1 MIRADQVGTPPA
13 PYFRLQELNQEKV
26 HHLLDYLDRAAIT
39 ALEVADVANTASTL
53 SPAVETVFPQEYTS
67 FQDSTTLRGGH
78 TSPVGDE
85 KEVVFSTIENPV
97 LPPVQRTQKY
107 YDTSPSVEAARMTH
121 ERLNGSSSESTPAR
135 TIMGDEGGR
144 AAAATAVA
152 APSSSTTTDG
162 HRGLPYHA
170 ASSICVPMVRSID
183 SSSNPA
189 FSMDQMS
196 NASTSLPLSSS
207 SLGTVPFTA
216 PHPQRDRKIMEGTRG
231 IRALQEDVTSK
242 KSVPHRSSSN
252 LQHIFLELQE
262 KMDRLRYDGK
272 MLQHEKEVLL
282 EELEKAREREKE
294 TRRRTA
300 KEAEAEVSRTKEKL
314 LKTISAQEKQVESL
328 EVEKKGL
335 EKNLEQ
341 LSREIREM
349 KMHQDEER
357 HRIEAAHATALSLL
371 QSKFTTKERAAR
383 EKWREQEAKKIKAS
397 TLQSLEPDIVMLLQ
411 RQKAEKAR
419 LEEEWT
425 AVIREKDKK
434 SKEAEEGWERKVMLM
449 QHDFQEKLSSMRLEQ
464 EREESRRQEEMEAR
478 LKRERGQCL
487 SQMERTTGME
497 KEELRNELERE
508 FRLEKEKE
516 RRRYEEDVRRWKDEA
531 QRLRSQY
538 NQELILATQA
548 AHQEEESKRLKW
560 QEEFAR
566 HTEEEVRLRCS
577 RDFQQQVREMEVSL
591 QQRYTKERDDA
602 VEKVLS
608 SLQHEHESE
617 QEKYR
622 RERQQE
628 TKQLQHL
635 QRDVETMREEKES
648 YRQQLLVTTAERERL
663 TLQYQEMCEANR
675 GYQVK
680 EKMYMEK
687 LEAKGKL
694 EQDVLHSELERQK
707 QELLTKYSNEKYLLE
722 SQYKE
727 RERLQQQE
735 LQGHIEEK
743 RSLIQQH
750 HEELRQIQGRVMDT
764 VKAKETAVCD
774 LQQRVHYL
782 EQELK
787 NQESWAGKQKE
798 LLLHR

>member
-1 MIRADQVGTPPA
+1 MIRTNQVGIKPA
-13 PYFRLQELNQEKV
+13 PYFRLQELNEAKV

-39 ALEVADVANTASTL
+39 ALEVADVASTASTRP
-53 SPAVETVFPQEYTS
+53 PAVETVFPYENTS
-67 FQDSTTLRGGH
+67 IHDSVKLCGSH
-78 TSPVGDE
+78 TSLVEEKAVG
-85 KEVVFSTIENPV
+85 FSTIKSPV
-97 LPPVQRTQKY
+97 LPPVQHSQEY
-107 YDTSPSVEAARMTH
+107 HDTSRPVGDACMTYK
-121 ERLNGSSSESTPAR
+121 GFDGISSESTSAL
-135 TIMGDEGGR
+135 TFMENESDR

-152 APSSSTTTDG
+152 APPSSTTTRG
-162 HRGLPYHA
+162 HHGLPHHA
-170 ASSICVPMVRSID
+170 ASSICIPMVERMD
-183 SSSNPA
+183 SSSHPV

-196 NASTSLPLSSS
+196 NAGTSLPLSSS
-207 SLGTVPFTA
+207 SLCTVPFTT
-216 PHPQRDRKIMEGTRG
+216 PITNCDRKAVMDKRGVRGRQEG
-231 IRALQEDVTSK
+231 ATSK
-242 KSVPHRSSSN
+242 DALSHRSSSN
-252 LQHIFLELQE
+252 LQHIFFELQE

-282 EELEKAREREKE
+282 EQLEKAKEREKE
-294 TRRRTA
+294 TQRRTA
-300 KEAEAEVSRTKEKL
+300 KEAEAEVNRTKGKL
-314 LKTISAQEKQVESL
+314 LKTISDQEKQVECL
-328 EVEKKGL
+328 QVEKKGL
-335 EKNLEQ
+335 EKNVEE
-341 LSREIREM
+341 LSREIREI
-349 KMHQDEER
+349 KMHQDEEH

-371 QSKFTTKERAAR
+371 QSKYTTKERAAR
-383 EKWREQEAKKIKAS
+383 EKWREQETKKIKAS

-411 RQKAEKAR
+411 RQKAEKTR

-425 AVIREKDKK
+425 AVIREKDRKA
-434 SKEAEEGWERKVMLM
+434 KEAEEGWERKVMIM
-449 QHDFQEKLSSMRLEQ
+449 QHDFQEKLSSMRREQ
-464 EREESRRQEEMEAR
+464 EREEVRRQEEMEAR
-478 LKRERGQCL
+478 WKRERGQCL

-516 RRRYEEDVRRWKDEA
+516 RERYEEDVRRWKDEA

-548 AHQEEESKRLKW
+548 AHHEEESKRMKW
-560 QEEFAR
+560 QEEFAK
-566 HTEEEVRLRCS
+566 HTEEEVRLRYS

-608 SLQHEHESE
+608 SLQQEHESE

-628 TKQLQHL
+628 AKQLQHL
-635 QRDVETMREEKES
+635 QRDVESVREEKES

-663 TLQYQEMCEANR
+663 ALQYQEMCESNR

-680 EKMYMEK
+680 EKMLMEK

-707 QELLTKYSNEKYLLE
+707 QELFTKYSNEKCLIE

-764 VKAKETAVCD
+764 VKAKETALCE
-774 LQQRVHYL
+774 LQQRTHYL

-798 LLLHR
+798 LLLNR